1 MDAVDKGGTGPRKDD
16 GNHSPEEKFENND
29 LILDAD
35 EEDTAGKVVVRSQKK
50 WSYEIIKPLV
60 IGTYSTVYLVSKT
73 SSKGPAVKMAMK
85 AENLGVTSE
94 STGYALANEIR
105 FLVEFQKRWRDQ
117 VRWSDYLPQVCDFGH
132 SKKYKFMILPLLGPN
147 LDQLRDEMK
156 SEFSYPTAA
165 RLSLQALNA
174 VSMLHQIRMLHT
186 RIEPTHFCIGT
197 EHRRNVLYLVGLG
210 HISTFSRKPTWN
222 RKAQYAPR
230 PFSDKNPVN
239 LELECW
245 FLMLLDLFDRCSLPW
260 NKYKNMTRETIEE
273 RKLLLFSAP
282 LGGSSNRGG
291 GLSRLP
297 PEVRSMCAVMNKKDI
312 RTSELRYQLL
322 KFLNRSNVSM
332 QSPYEWE
339 LTQEYRASRNIK
351 PDPVTYEK
359 NVKAIA
365 KCTADLLKEYTPPP
379 KGNEEDG

>member
-1 MDAVDKGGTGPRKDD
+1 MDAVDVSQLHLRKAGGFKRLTKEVSACAPKIPNETYIVLQQVKISYG
-16 GNHSPEEKFENND
+16 GFGCVW
-29 LILDAD
+29 
-35 EEDTAGKVVVRSQKK
+35 AGECFLC
-50 WSYEIIKPLV
+50 YEIIKPLV

-210 HISTFSRKPTWN
+210 HISTFSRKPTW
-222 RKAQYAPR
+222 
-230 PFSDKNPVN
+230 
-239 LELECW
+239 
-245 FLMLLDLFDRCSLPW
+245 
-260 NKYKNMTRETIEE
+260 
-273 RKLLLFSAP
+273 
-282 LGGSSNRGG
+282 
-291 GLSRLP
+291 
-297 PEVRSMCAVMNKKDI
+297 
-312 RTSELRYQLL
+312 
-322 KFLNRSNVSM
+322 
-332 QSPYEWE
+332 
-339 LTQEYRASRNIK
+339 
-351 PDPVTYEK
+351 
-359 NVKAIA
+359 
-365 KCTADLLKEYTPPP
+365 
-379 KGNEEDG
+379 